1 MSESL
6 VTGLKLQTTYKCRS
20 CFSRNCK
27 GNPHCLV
34 GLGEKEWFEE
44 IDEKSWHD
52 LDDPEKERR
61 QKGAFVGLKNL
72 GATCYVNTFL
82 QVM

>member
-1 MSESL
+1 MND
-6 VTGLKLQTTYKCRS
+6 V
-20 CFSRNCK
+20 FSRNCK

-34 GLGEKEWFEE
+34 GLGEKEWFQE
-44 IDEKSWHD
+44 IDESSWHD

-82 QVM
+82 QVIGGSKGYPLGSVGSSEN